1 MNSQHRETVDFNT
14 KFGTITA
21 FKENGIIRAK
31 VFGMPVQKDFK
42 NLFL

>member
-1 MNSQHRETVDFNT
+1 MNSQHRETVVSIPNSEQLQHLKKT
-14 KFGTITA
+14 GSS
-21 FKENGIIRAK
+21 GQK